1 MIRASKIMGLLGQL
15 QYILL
20 SVSFS
25 MYSMILLSS
34 SSAVIMLI
42 LVWLFLLFLL
52 LKIQNHS
59 DSHEAQIELILYQR
73 KRCKN

>member
-1 MIRASKIMGLLGQL
+1 MGLLGEL

-20 SVSFS
+20 SVSLS
-25 MYSMILLSS
+25 MYSMILLNSNP
-34 SSAVIMLI
+34 AMLMPI
-42 LVWLFLLFLL
+42 LVRLFLLFLL

-59 DSHEAQIELILYQR
+59 DFHEAQIELILYQR